1 MKQWIGKTLGMIRTW
16 TLFKLVLL
24 FLLIMASVAASDW
37 PQFQRDEAHSG
48 LCLDDVPTKPHVL
61 WSADLLR
68 VDATPIIS
76 SDKVYVLAGNGSLS
90 ALDKK
95 TGELLWQSQM
105 EGWVFQT
112 ATPACSGDRVFAATD
127 SGILAAFN
135 ASNGCTLWSR
145 NLTDKRF
152 EGPLTYSEGMI
163 FLGEGS
169 AYGRAAK
176 RYFCFDEIGNKLWNV
191 TRNTT
196 GYQWCGAGAM
206 GEYIIYGENDG
217 HILSMDRQSG
227 RLADELNLSDR
238 SRLSFTRSDSGRIRA
253 SVSCHE
259 NYVYTTSESSSDN
272 GYAWKIGFDPRIGKF
287 ENRGWSSPVGFS
299 TSTPAIGNGRVYLG
313 TGEHGH
319 LGEMVCLDDAS
330 GEKIWSY
337 PLPSGVKAS
346 PALSRKGDQIRI
358 CFTTAQV
365 NGSIFCLEDAGGA
378 ARLIWEF
385 NPPDNGYILGGAAI
399 SDGLVYFGTE
409 GGQRCGKLYCLGE
422 EPNDVKK
429 TAFAENTA
437 SEDWPQFHGGPE
449 HMGASPAKDLIINK
463 TAWISDD
470 LGAQPGSSVSVAEGM
485 VYVNC
490 VRALTS
496 LDQQTGKVLWK
507 FPFEPAGDY
516 AFGSTPIYHNGCI
529 FFSADKS
536 YCLNASN
543 GSLIWSFCPPTG
555 GRAVDGCPAASGGNV
570 VVSDWDGHHYY
581 CLNESTGKELWS
593 FTVMGNAQSTPALA
607 DGRALFA
614 GWDWGQGGK
623 IYCASLENGTEFW
636 NLSTKNSPCG
646 SAAISNGVVYVTAFN
661 FEGDGDLLALSLQ
674 NGSVIWGKKVERTDS
689 TPAVA
694 QGKVYLCGG
703 VDGFS
708 NLTTYCFDAA
718 AGNLVW
724 RTPPTDKI
732 GDWRC
737 SPAYAQG
744 LIFAGRSN
752 MAEYAGLCALN
763 ASTGEPVWSN
773 PGGGASPAI
782 ADGLVFSVAN
792 GKVYAFG
799 DNCRDLMGMMYGR
812 PKLSIT
818 MASTP

>member
-1 MKQWIGKTLGMIRTW
+1 MEPRIDKTFVKILTKTVFKV
-16 TLFKLVLL
+16 TLLI
-24 FLLIMASVAASDW
+24 LLIMASVAASDW

-48 LCLDDVPTKPHVL
+48 LCLDDVPTKPHIL

-68 VDATPIIS
+68 IDVTPIIS
-76 SDKVYVLAGNGSLS
+76 SDRVYVLAGNGSLS

-112 ATPACSGDRVFAATD
+112 STPACSGDRVFAATD

-135 ASNGCTLWSR
+135 ASSGRTLWSR
-145 NLTDKRF
+145 KLTDKRF
-152 EGPLTYSEGMI
+152 EGPLTCSEGRI

-169 AYGRAAK
+169 AYGQAAK
-176 RYFCFDEIGNKLWNV
+176 RYFCFDELGNELWNV

-196 GYQWCGAGAM
+196 GYQWCGAGTL

-217 HILSMDRQSG
+217 HILSVDRQSG
-227 RLADELNLSDR
+227 RPADELNLSDR
-238 SRLSFTRSDSGRIRA
+238 SRLTFSRSDSGRVRA

-259 NYVYTTSESSSDN
+259 NHVYTTSESSNDN
-272 GYAWKIGFDPRIGKF
+272 GYAWKIGFNQRTGKF

-299 TSTPAIGNGRVYLG
+299 TSTPAVGNGRVYLG
-313 TGEHGH
+313 MGEHGH
-319 LGEMVCLDDAS
+319 SGKMICLDDTS
-330 GEKIWSY
+330 GEEIWSY
-337 PLPSGVKAS
+337 PLPAGVKAS
-346 PALSRKGDQIRI
+346 PTLSQKGDQIRI

-365 NGSIFCLEDAGGA
+365 NGSAYCLEDAGGA

-385 NPPDNGYILGGAAI
+385 NPPDDGYILGGVAF

-409 GGQRCGKLYCLGE
+409 GGQRYGKLYCLGE
-422 EPNDVKK
+422 KPDDVLE
-429 TAFAENTA
+429 TAFAENA
-437 SEDWPQFHGGPE
+437 ESEDWSQFHGGPE
-449 HMGASPAKDLIINK
+449 HTGASQSKALIINK
-463 TAWISDD
+463 TAWISND
-470 LGAQPGSSVSVAEGM
+470 LGAQPGSSVSLAEGK

-490 VRALTS
+490 VRALIA
-496 LDQQTGKVLWK
+496 LDQHTGKVLWK
-507 FPFEPAGDY
+507 FPFESAGDY
-516 AFGSTPIYHNGCI
+516 AFGFTPIYHNGCI

-536 YCLNASN
+536 YCLNTSD
-543 GSLIWSFCPPTG
+543 GSLIWSFRPPTG
-555 GRAVDGCPAASGGNV
+555 GRAVDGCPAADDGKV

-581 CLNESTGKELWS
+581 CLNESTGKELWN

-607 DGRALFA
+607 EGRAVFA

-623 IYCASLENGTEFW
+623 IYCASLENGTQFW

-646 SAAISNGVVYVTAFN
+646 SADVSDGVVYMTTFN
-661 FEGDGDLLALSLQ
+661 FEGDGDLLALSLE
-674 NGSVIWGKKVERTDS
+674 NGTVFWSETVERTDS
-689 TPAVA
+689 TPALA

-718 AGNLVW
+718 TGNLVW
-724 RTPPTDKI
+724 RTPLAEKI

-744 LIFAGRSN
+744 LIFAGKGN
-752 MAEYAGLCALN
+752 LAEYAGLCALN

-782 ADGLVFSVAN
+782 ADGMIFSVAN

-799 DNCRDLMGMMYGR
+799 DNNETSD
-812 PKLSIT
+812 
-818 MASTP
+818 